1 MANWTTLKAAIA
13 GVIKTNGNQEITG
26 AVLQNTLNSI
36 VNSVGENATF
46 AGVATPTTN
55 PGTPD
60 GPVFYLA
67 TTPGTYSN
75 FGGIKI
81 APGEAVILEWG
92 GSWTKKTSGFATAE
106 KLTEL
111 ESLNNHSDNSI
122 ALYDGIIQFTNNE
135 DGTVSASIGGSNRQL
150 FCRNK
155 YIGTI
160 QTNSVNVTDY
170 FVLYVSS
177 GSTELKSSLFS
188 TKLAADDIVICRGMI
203 RGKLS
208 SINQIYYSASNE
220 ISIDGVIY
228 STYLEKDIT
237 KIVKNTDNSVCF
249 YGSIDFIN
257 ENDGSISV
265 NISGDKQVFNRLG
278 YIGIISLPKKIII
291 NDYTLIYV
299 NKNDKILKALRFA
312 DANTLT
318 DDDIILCWVLARTKL
333 TIDKIIYSACNSI
346 SIDSVKYVNYNN
358 IAQEADIE
366 RLEKYRSAFIF
377 GENFKIDISTTGE
390 YPIMTLKGFLQMF
403 FSGEVSGVTQNRGFL
418 GTNIDQTF
426 DFSSFSLKDYV
437 RLYFDVANKS
447 FVLKGYNSF
456 TNKELKEFLFIGLF
470 YIRGTQVKGF
480 LHSGQSYYINGREA
494 KGDGTVYNTNDII
507 GGSNLKYAQIGDS
520 ITDIYDNK
528 WEYSWSAL
536 SYKETNPDAGRPN
549 SGYKNEKGYGILF
562 AKEVGI
568 SYENHYPQGLNGRT
582 FCDYYDDWLN
592 YAEEYGDF
600 PNDIDVW
607 TIFLGTNDWGTER
620 HPLGTQDDYLNDTYT
635 ASHRTTYGAIRKIVD
650 RIRSYSNESKKTPRI
665 IFMTPMQRGC
675 FAYGD
680 NPSSVFMKSA
690 IKIGEDGQWEYAAN
704 KFGFTLKDVV
714 DAIKWVCEYESL
726 RCVDLFNNSV
736 VDKKF
741 LNMSQTWEE
750 LQPNYPSNWIYQDTL
765 YDNLHPTAGVGTK
778 KIAGRLIDE
787 CKYDFYDIVE

>member
-1 MANWTTLKAAIA
+1 MANWSALKAAVA
-13 GVIKTNGNQEITG
+13 KVIKTNGNQEITG
-26 AVLQNTLNSI
+26 AVLQNALNNIIS
-36 VNSVGENATF
+36 NVGENSTF
-46 AGVATPTTN
+46 VGIATPATN
-55 PGTPD
+55 PGAPD
-60 GPVFYLA
+60 GNVFYLA
-67 TTPGTYSN
+67 TKAGTYSN
-75 FGGIKI
+75 FNDIEI
-81 APGEAVILEWG
+81 ADGEAVILEWR

-111 ESLNNHSDNSI
+111 ESLNNHSDNSV

-135 DGTVSASIGGSNRQL
+135 DGTVSASIGGSQRQL

-177 GSTELKSSLFS
+177 DSTELKTASYS
-188 TKLAADDIVICRGMI
+188 TKLTSKDIIICRGHVTS
-203 RGKLS
+203 GKIS
-208 SINQIYYSASNE
+208 SINKIY
-220 ISIDGVIY
+220 
-228 STYLEKDIT
+228 
-237 KIVKNTDNSVCF
+237 
-249 YGSIDFIN
+249 
-257 ENDGSISV
+257 
-265 NISGDKQVFNRLG
+265 
-278 YIGIISLPKKIII
+278 
-291 NDYTLIYV
+291 
-299 NKNDKILKALRFA
+299 
-312 DANTLT
+312 
-318 DDDIILCWVLARTKL
+318 
-333 TIDKIIYSACNSI
+333 YSACNSI
-346 SIDSVKYVNYNN
+346 SIDSVKYVNYN
-358 IAQEADIE
+358 IASNVQEADVE

-377 GENFKIDISTTGE
+377 GKKDFKINISTE
-390 YPIMTLKGFLQMF
+390 EENPIMTLKGYLEMF

-418 GTNIDQTF
+418 GTNINQTF

-456 TNKELKEFLFIGLF
+456 TDKELKEFLFIGLF
-470 YIRGTQVKGF
+470 YINIKEKQIKGF
-480 LHSGQSYYINGREA
+480 LHSGQSYYINGKEV
-494 KGDGTVYNTNDII
+494 KGDGTIYDINGNI

-528 WEYSWSAL
+528 WEYSWSSL
-536 SYKETNPDAGRPN
+536 SRKETNPDAGPD
-549 SGYKNEKGYGILF
+549 SGYKNEKGYGVLL
-562 AKEVGI
+562 AREVGI

-582 FCDYYDDWLN
+582 FCDYYDDWLK
-592 YAEEYGDF
+592 YAGEYGDF

-620 HPLGTQDDYLNDTYT
+620 HPLGTRDDYLNGTYT
-635 ASHRTTYGAIRKIVD
+635 AIHRTTYGAIRKIVD
-650 RIRSYSNESKKTPRI
+650 RIRSYSNKSKKTPRI

-680 NPSSVFMKSA
+680 DPSSVFMKSA
-690 IKIGEDGQWEYAAN
+690 IKVGEGGQWEYVAN
-704 KFGFTLKDVV
+704 SYGFTLKDVV
-714 DAIKWVCEYESL
+714 DAIKWVCEYESF

-736 VDKKF
+736 VDKKY

-778 KIAGRLIDE
+778 KIAGRLISE
-787 CKYDFYDIVE
+787 CKYDFYDIIKQSKNG